1 MYDDCYRV
9 VLEDKWIKY
18 LKKKMIDSSDRRYN
32 VCKVDI
38 CPL

>member
-1 MYDDCYRV
+1 MYDDYYRM

-18 LKKKMIDSSDRRYN
+18 LKKMIDSSDRRYN